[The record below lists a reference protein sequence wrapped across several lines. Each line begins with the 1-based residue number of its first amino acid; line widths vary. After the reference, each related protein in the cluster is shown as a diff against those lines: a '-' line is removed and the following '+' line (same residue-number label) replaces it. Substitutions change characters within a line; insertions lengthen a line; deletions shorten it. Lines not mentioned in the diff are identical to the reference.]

1 MWQYVYTTSKICLC
15 CFFTIY
21 IQCVYRST
29 TKPQDA
35 HVSVLQASEE
45 KCWNRKESVA
55 WKEAGARWRKRSKKK
70 KKKKSSWV
78 QLNGKRADR
87 VYVASSCS
95 VRLFLATV
103 GARSSGFG
111 GSLVSSWGTTTE
123 QSRWR
128 IITGLIA
135 SAPLT
140 HPHLLKGDPWGF
152 LLLSR
157 SQRSPVLPLSRYDG
171 CARLWPS
178 PLTCVFIPNH
188 SSACRGRIIHS
199 DITMERKTHKVN
211 INLLIFNSNSAAG
224 QMARF

>member
-1 MWQYVYTTSKICLC
+1 MSTPPVKYVCVASSLFISSVCTEVPQSHKMPNSNFPRQGKKRLKIKK
-15 CFFTIY
+15 
-21 IQCVYRST
+21 
-29 TKPQDA
+29 KPLPERKR
-35 HVSVLQASEE
+35 VKEEE
-45 KCWNRKESVA
+45 KE
-55 WKEAGARWRKRSKKK
+55 EKK